1 MLRAFTAKRSNAS
14 EVRCW
19 PHHFDIATVANLGPR
34 NGNEGSDQAR
44 SIGIGVSPGDEH
56 YAQPYAYV
64 SPSPRF
70 DRLPDPPKPG
80 RWHTDGFFGAVATGD
95 AILGLPNRGQG
106 LIGFI
111 MEAVDIGRKR
121 LGA

>member
-1 MLRAFTAKRSNAS
+1 
-14 EVRCW
+14 VRCR
-19 PHHFDIATVANLGPR
+19 PHHFDLATVANLGPGGE
-34 NGNEGSDQAR
+34 NPR

-70 DRLPDPPKPG
+70 DSRLDEPPKPG
-80 RWHTDGFFGAVATGD
+80 RWHTEGFFGAVATGD
-95 AILGLPNRGQG
+95 ALLAQPNRGQA
-106 LIGFI
+106 LLNFLL
-111 MEAVDIGRKR
+111 EAVAIGRKR